1 MSAGSGASVA
11 GQFDKIQLVQG
22 RDRAREVGGEEQRA
36 FQRGDEDE
44 VAVRVVGRDFR
55 PELGD
60 ARLDLLLGEV
70 RLADAKLGGYRAKSS
85 RNRWASRSMSRR

>member
-1 MSAGSGASVA
+1 MPAGSGASVA

-44 VAVRVVGRDFR
+44 VAVCVVARD
-55 PELGD
+55 LGPQFGNT
-60 ARLDLLLGEV
+60 RLDLLLGEV
-70 RLADAKLGGYRAKSS
+70 RLTDAKLGGYRAKSS
-85 RNRWASRSMSRR
+85 RNRWASRSMSRL